1 MQAFKLSKIES
12 KTFSLSQK
20 VKCWNKFIPIL
31 EAAMDVCFTSTMC
44 YFKKGRILPVIEFP
58 VYCMQ
63 SLPRK
68 K

>member
-1 MQAFKLSKIES
+1 MKALKLGKIKSK
-12 KTFSLSQK
+12 LSQK
-20 VKCWNKFIPIL
+20 VQCWNKFIPIL

-63 SLPRK
+63 SLPCK

>member
-1 MQAFKLSKIES
+1 
-12 KTFSLSQK
+12 
-20 VKCWNKFIPIL
+20 
-31 EAAMDVCFTSTMC
+31 MDVCFTSTMC

-68 K
+68 KQLNPNSFAQAKKNKKRKAFPAEL